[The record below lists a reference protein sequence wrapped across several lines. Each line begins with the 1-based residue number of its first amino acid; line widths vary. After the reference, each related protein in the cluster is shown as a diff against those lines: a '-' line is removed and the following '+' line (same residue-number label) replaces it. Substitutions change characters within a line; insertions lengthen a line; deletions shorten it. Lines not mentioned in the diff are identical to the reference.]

1 MANLKA
7 ITMTYTSQL
16 LCFIQHLIFTVSMTV
31 VFIIII
37 ITYILFPLERE
48 AENITD
54 L

>member
-37 ITYILFPLERE
+37 TYILFPLERE